1 MRLVEQLKYKARR
14 YIYQIEQEA
23 YITKNKLTKENEKT
37 QKVYEQKQNQLDN
50 NEEKNVNTKND
61 IENSFNSKNKY
72 AYQDKIQQG
81 YIQQSYQKDYPK
93 EHPQGYQQDY
103 DKEDNLYSKVTQKH
117 YKDSKY
123 YDSAYSDGEY
133 KDNQG
138 DYYDVY
144 PDKYIEKNQ
153 KYSISEEDYLNAKE
167 IEYSKNSKIGPG
179 KKIITKLDELENYL
193 EQAFSGIKRS

>member
-117 YKDSKY
+117 YKD
-123 YDSAYSDGEY
+123 
-133 KDNQG
+133 NQG